1 MLEEDEKRCFE
12 NSLINANAEYMNK
25 EYERA
30 SIYLENA
37 MRSLKELV
45 KMKKEKEEYEKA
57 LGIYKQLKG
66 NHQQKILSAMKVGFK
81 YAKD

>member
-57 LGIYKQLKG
+57 RLIFKELDSRT
-66 NHQQKILSAMKVGFK
+66 QKRIMAAMKSRCK
-81 YAKD
+81 HAED